1 MRRNMHPLSIGKNVL
16 KGMVDDLILQMRLR
30 SLQTVTISIN
40 TSLLQGTG
48 LKMPE
53 GAIQQKANRIQ
64 QQETVD
70 IIGEVFS
77 EESS

>member
-1 MRRNMHPLSIGKNVL
+1 MLKCCPALAKSPRINMRRNMHPLSIGKNVL
-16 KGMVDDLILQMRLR
+16 KGMVDDLILQMRPR

-53 GAIQQKANRIQ
+53 GAIQ
-64 QQETVD
+64 
-70 IIGEVFS
+70 
-77 EESS
+77 

>member
-1 MRRNMHPLSIGKNVL
+1 MHPLSIGKNVL
-16 KGMVDDLILQMRLR
+16 KGMVDDLILQMRPR

-53 GAIQQKANRIQ
+53 GAIQ
-64 QQETVD
+64 
-70 IIGEVFS
+70 
-77 EESS
+77 

>member
-1 MRRNMHPLSIGKNVL
+1 MLKCCPVPAKSPRINMRRNMHPLSTGKNVL
-16 KGMVDDLILQMRLR
+16 KGMVDDLILQMRPR

-53 GAIQQKANRIQ
+53 GAIQ
-64 QQETVD
+64 
-70 IIGEVFS
+70 
-77 EESS
+77 

>member
-1 MRRNMHPLSIGKNVL
+1 MLKCCPAPAKSPRINMRRNMHPLSIGKNVL
-16 KGMVDDLILQMRLR
+16 KGMVDDLILQMRPR

-53 GAIQQKANRIQ
+53 GAIQ
-64 QQETVD
+64 
-70 IIGEVFS
+70 
-77 EESS
+77 